1 MPRATELDR
10 LLREC
15 SFPSIAIHSGLA
27 QDERIKRYQQ
37 FKDFEKRILVA
48 TDIFGRGIDVVCFGS
63 RQSHQLWLTLLMRA
77 GTGEHCHQVDSEVL
91 LCFAQI

>member
-1 MPRATELDR
+1 MRSVSRATELDR

-48 TDIFGRGIDVVCFGS
+48 TDIFGRGIDVVS
-63 RQSHQLWLTLLMRA
+63 T
-77 GTGEHCHQVDSEVL
+77 VL
-91 LCFAQI
+91 LGAGSAINFASRNASTLSSSESWLFIP